1 MASSINLHVQAQQ
14 TSLKSRPLSRQKLYV
29 SDERSTSPRTAN
41 YRPSTVSRDFR
52 TKLFEFSFRKI
63 SQTSNSCL
71 YIIDN
76 STLQLGYPLALR
88 WWNLV
93 GAIASCWS
101 FIAVL
106 QYILIRSQR
115 DGGIIFATNI
125 NDLSLGLALSYR
137 YLPTLLA
144 VNFSIVVLWIDSDAR
159 RYERSRLMLRCGLAD
174 PLQEIQSSRIS
185 HTTSCRS
192 YLSNLFE

>member
-1 MASSINLHVQAQQ
+1 MASSINPHVQAQQ

-71 YIIDN
+71 YIIDS
-76 STLQLGYPLALR
+76 STVQLGYPLALR

-159 RYERSRLMLRCGLAD
+159 
-174 PLQEIQSSRIS
+174 
-185 HTTSCRS
+185 
-192 YLSNLFE
+192 